1 MKQRLAIMLERHE
14 FEPITDQAREAEQV
28 AALRAMAHVLST
40 QSLPRKGEITT
51 AGGTRVRWSFHST
64 ETRQ

>member
-1 MKQRLAIMLERHE
+1 
-14 FEPITDQAREAEQV
+14 V
-28 AALRAMAHVLST
+28 AALRAMVHVLST